1 MILNLRKVGLL
12 LVFLLNSKT
21 LLTAQVQQFT
31 VEVTDTASLFSMP
44 AVHSYA
50 LGQWDGKWIIIG
62 GRTNGL
68 HGFTP
73 PSGFQPNGVSS
84 DIYIV
89 DPATD
94 TKISENVYSAFS
106 DTIMWDALQAAF
118 YQFSQ
123 HDSMLYI
130 TGGYGLLSD
139 SADNYTLPNLIAVN
153 LKQLVNAMQNSQPVA
168 GSFRILQDSVFRVCG
183 GHMYRTDSMYHIVF
197 GHDFSRSYSVNDTL
211 GFFKQQYTCE
221 VRSFKINDD
230 GVNLSISDYSAIHDS
245 ANFHR
250 RDYNLV
256 PQIFPDGSTGQTAF
270 SGVFQYFTRMPYL
283 NTVNINDQG
292 YEVVNTFNQNLSQ
305 YASAFMPVYNSA
317 DNKMSTVFFGG
328 MSLYTFDAVTNSLL
342 ADSLIPFVPTISKVV
357 RNADS
362 TMVEYVNPTEMPG
375 LIGTN
380 SLFIADST
388 TPMLQDGII
397 DLNALPYGITRVG
410 SIIGGI
416 NSDLPNVS
424 STPLFSYASG
434 FVFRVYL
441 NKFVDTKVKEV
452 SVKNDIL
459 NLIAYPNP
467 TDNLINIE
475 FEIPGN
481 NFVTVTVYD
490 SKGNLSDHVFSGKKD
505 AGKHSFKWQ
514 AATAGMYFCKV
525 QTDKYTKSI
534 KVVVR

>member
-1 MILNLRKVGLL
+1 MLSFRKIGLL
-12 LVFLLNSKT
+12 LFFCLNLKSALK
-21 LLTAQVQQFT
+21 AQVQQFT

-50 LGQWDGKWIIIG
+50 FGQWEGKWIIIG
-62 GRTNGL
+62 GRINGL

-89 DPATD
+89 DPIAD
-94 TKISENVYSAFS
+94 TRISENVYSAFS
-106 DTIMWDALQAAF
+106 DTVMWDALQAAF

-130 TGGYGLLSD
+130 TGGYGLLTD

-153 LKQLVNAMQNSQPVA
+153 LKQLVNSMQNSQPIA
-168 GSFRILQDSVFRVCG
+168 NSFRILQDSVFRVCG
-183 GHMYRTDSMYHIVF
+183 GNMYRTDSTYHIVF

-221 VRSFKINDD
+221 IRSFKINDD
-230 GVNLSISDYSAIHDS
+230 GVNLSISNYSAIHDS

-256 PQIFPDGSTGQTAF
+256 PQIFPDGSSGQTAF
-270 SGVFQYFTRMPYL
+270 SGVFQYYARMPYL
-283 NTVNINDQG
+283 NSVNINSQG

-305 YASAFMPVYNSA
+305 YASAFMPVYNTA

-328 MSLYTFDAVTNSLL
+328 MSLYTYDAATNSLL

-362 TMVEYVNPTEMPG
+362 SMVEYVNPTEMPG

-380 SLFIADST
+380 SIFIPDTA
-388 TPMLQDGII
+388 TPLLQDGII
-397 DLNALPYGITRVG
+397 DLNALTFGVTRVG

-467 TDNLINIE
+467 TDNLVNIE
-475 FEIPGN
+475 FEILQSSN
-481 NFVTVTVYD
+481 VTVTVYD
-490 SKGNLSDHVFSGKKD
+490 ARGNQIESIFNGKKD
-505 AGKHSFKWQ
+505 KGKHLFNWQ
-514 AATAGMYFCKV
+514 AATSGMYFCKV
-525 QTDKYTKSI
+525 KTDNYTKSI
-534 KVVVR
+534 KVIVR